1 MFYSIFI
8 DLHQFF
14 RRLYISETTKIDI
27 VSCQL
32 PVRQTEWQKKNRIL
46 QTEGCGSYTLLYIRI
61 RRYFSGVLANVATRK
76 S

>member
-32 PVRQTEWQKKNRIL
+32 PVRQTEWQKKNASFRQRDAALIP
-46 QTEGCGSYTLLYIRI
+46 YYI
-61 RRYFSGVLANVATRK
+61 
-76 S
+76 

>member
-14 RRLYISETTKIDI
+14 RRLHISGTTKMDI

-32 PVRQTEWQKKNRIL
+32 PARQTEWQKKAASFRQRDAALIP
-46 QTEGCGSYTLLYIRI
+46 YYI
-61 RRYFSGVLANVATRK
+61 
-76 S
+76 

>member
-14 RRLYISETTKIDI
+14 RRLYISGTTKIDI

-32 PVRQTEWQKKNRIL
+32 PARQTEWQKKSRIL
-46 QTEGCGSYTLLYIRI
+46 QTEGCGYYI
-61 RRYFSGVLANVATRK
+61 
-76 S
+76 

>member
-32 PVRQTEWQKKNRIL
+32 PVRQTEWQKKTASFRQRDAALIP
-46 QTEGCGSYTLLYIRI
+46 YYI
-61 RRYFSGVLANVATRK
+61 
-76 S
+76 